1 MRNCLEERVIGGRGR
16 GWDGR
21 AVGRSPL
28 VSAVAAKSQ
37 LGSEESFSV
46 ATLEADPEV

>member
-16 GWDGR
+16 RWDGR

-46 ATLEADPEV
+46 ARLEADPEV